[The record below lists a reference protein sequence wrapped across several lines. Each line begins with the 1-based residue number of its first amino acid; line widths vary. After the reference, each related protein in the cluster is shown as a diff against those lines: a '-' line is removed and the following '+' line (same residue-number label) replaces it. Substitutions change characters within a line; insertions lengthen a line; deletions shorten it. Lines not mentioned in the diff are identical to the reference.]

1 MISSLWCVGYSGLNY
16 RSGISRSNSQNLQ
29 MRYAK
34 MQEVDWDD
42 LRFFLAVSEHGS
54 ISAAAKFLNV
64 NHSTVLRR
72 LASLEKRL
80 GARLFDRLPDGY
92 AMTSQGEELRNQ
104 LRGVKEQ
111 IETTQRSLSGRDLGL
126 SGAIRVTTTDTLMH
140 GLLMPY
146 LAEFR
151 ALNPA
156 IQMEIVINN
165 TFLSLTRREA
175 DVAVR
180 PSNIVPEN
188 LVGRRVGR
196 LRTAIF
202 ASKNYL
208 KKNEKKKEWAA
219 HDWVAPDQAL
229 SHLAQAK
236 WMRENI
242 PEERIMVRVD
252 SLLGMVAA
260 VRYGMGVGMLLC
272 LLADDERDLVR
283 LAEPLS
289 ELDTDV
295 WILTHPALK
304 GVARIKAFT
313 DFLYDRLR
321 ACDKL
326 FHASP

>member
-1 MISSLWCVGYSGLNY
+1 MG
-16 RSGISRSNSQNLQ
+16 
-29 MRYAK
+29 YAK
-34 MQEVDWDD
+34 MRDVDWDD
-42 LRFFLAVSEHGS
+42 LRFFLAVSERGS
-54 ISAAAKFLNV
+54 ISGAAKLLNV

-80 GARLFDRLPDGY
+80 GSRLFDRLPDGY
-92 AMTSQGEELRNQ
+92 EMTAQGEELRNQ
-104 LRGVKEQ
+104 LRGVTEQ
-111 IETTQRSLSGRDLGL
+111 IETVQRSLSGRDLSL
-126 SGAIRVTTTDTLMH
+126 SGAIRITTTDTLMH

-156 IQMEIVINN
+156 TQMEMIINN

-188 LVGRRVGR
+188 LVGRRVGC
-196 LRTAIF
+196 LRSAIY
-202 ASKNYL
+202 ASKSYL
-208 KKNEKKKEWAA
+208 KNNANRKDWDA
-219 HDWVAPDQAL
+219 HDWVAPEETL

-236 WMRENI
+236 WMRENVR
-242 PEERIMVRVD
+242 EDRIVARVD
-252 SLLGMVAA
+252 SLVGMVAA

-272 LLADDERDLVR
+272 LLADEETEIVP
-283 LAEPLS
+283 LAEPVD
-289 ELDTDV
+289 ELDTDL

-321 ACDKL
+321 ASDKL
-326 FHASP
+326 FHAKP

>member
-1 MISSLWCVGYSGLNY
+1 MG
-16 RSGISRSNSQNLQ
+16 
-29 MRYAK
+29 YAK
-34 MQEVDWDD
+34 MRDVDWDD

-54 ISAAAKFLNV
+54 ISGAARLLNV

-92 AMTSQGEELRNQ
+92 EMTAQGEELRNQ
-104 LRGVKEQ
+104 LRGVSEQ
-111 IETTQRSLSGRDLGL
+111 IETAQRRLSGRDLGL
-126 SGAIRVTTTDTLMH
+126 YGAIRITTTDTLMH

-175 DVAVR
+175 DIAVR

-188 LVGRRVGR
+188 LVGRRAGR
-196 LRTAIF
+196 LRTAIY
-202 ASKNYL
+202 ASKSYL
-208 KKNEKKKEWAA
+208 KKNAKKKEWAA
-219 HDWVAPDQAL
+219 HDWVAPDETL

-242 PEERIMVRVD
+242 PEDRIVVRVD
-252 SLLGMVAA
+252 SLVGMVAA
-260 VRYGMGVGMLLC
+260 VSQGMGLGMLLW
-272 LLADDERDLVR
+272 LLADGEKDLVR
-283 LAEPLS
+283 LAEPLN
-289 ELDTDV
+289 ELDTDL

-321 ACDKL
+321 ASDKL
-326 FHASP
+326 FHAGP

>member
-1 MISSLWCVGYSGLNY
+1 
-16 RSGISRSNSQNLQ
+16 
-29 MRYAK
+29 

-42 LRFFLAVSEHGS
+42 LRFFLSVSERGS
-54 ISAAAKFLNV
+54 ISAAAGFLNV

-92 AMTSQGEELRNQ
+92 ELTAQGEELRNQ
-104 LRGVKEQ
+104 LRGVSEQ
-111 IETTQRSLSGRDLGL
+111 IESAQRSLSGRDLSF

-146 LAEFR
+146 LGEFR

-156 IQMEIVINN
+156 IQIEIVINN

-196 LRTAIF
+196 LRSAIY
-202 ASKNYL
+202 ASRTYL
-208 KKNEKKKEWAA
+208 NKGKKKKDWAD
-219 HDWVAPDQAL
+219 HNWVAPDESL
-229 SHLAQAK
+229 HHLAQAK
-236 WMRENI
+236 WLQERI
-242 PEERIMVRVD
+242 PEERIVVRVD
-252 SLLGMVAA
+252 SLVGMVEA
-260 VRYGMGVGMLLC
+260 VRNSMGVGMLLC
-272 LLADDERDLVR
+272 LLADDEKELVR
-283 LAEPLS
+283 LAEPVN

-321 ACDKL
+321 ASDKL
-326 FHASP
+326 FRATT